1 MTNRQPTPALSIRDE
16 YAAHGVD
23 DFYAQQGDDY
33 SNPHEEQ
40 VGDALAKC
48 VARWELDLAH
58 VLDLA
63 CGSGE
68 MTLRLRQLGAD
79 QIVGVDP
86 FTGAAYRRRT
96 GQDALPH
103 SFEQIAAGELSDRR
117 YSLIVCSYALHLV
130 EPSRLPGL
138 LWQLGILSPALLIL
152 SPHKRPVIREDWGW
166 QLAGELYHRRV
177 RVRLLKV
184 PVESSRESV

>member
-1 MTNRQPTPALSIRDE
+1 MTNRQRTPTPSIRDE
-16 YAAHGVD
+16 YAAHGVG
-23 DFYAQQGDDY
+23 DFYAQQGDEY

-40 VGDALAKC
+40 IGDALAKC
-48 VARWELDLAH
+48 VARWDLDLAR

-68 MTLRLRQLGAD
+68 ITLRLRELGAEAID
-79 QIVGVDP
+79 GVDP
-86 FTGAAYRRRT
+86 FTGEAYRRRT
-96 GQDALPH
+96 GQDALLH

-138 LWQLGILSPALLIL
+138 LYQLGILSPALLIL
-152 SPHKRPVIREDWGW
+152 SPHK
-166 QLAGELYHRRV
+166 HR
-177 RVRLLKV
+177 
-184 PVESSRESV
+184 